1 MNILIIR
8 PGALGDTLMLLPT
21 LVDLAGKAAVTL
33 AGRQPGLEF
42 MREYVYQAM
51 DFEGPGWHRLF
62 MERPEEPGLP
72 VSGID
77 FVVAFFS
84 DEDGSL
90 RHNLKTFVP
99 NAEVHVFPSFPPRA
113 EKVHVARY
121 ISECLRS
128 AGLPVD
134 PQKVWEIACK
144 GTLRKDLGAPP
155 ALGKIV
161 LHPGSGDE
169 KKNYPPDFLLR
180 LLGSLC
186 REPALQELRPVVLL
200 GPAENSLCQYFKENA
215 SSIKAEIRAC
225 PAKDLLTRLLREAA
239 IYLGHD
245 SGATHLAAMLGT
257 PTVAFFKRTDADQ
270 WRPLG
275 PYVRVLQNREAGPG
289 LIKEVLSMCSTFL
302 LSCLE

>member
-1 MNILIIR
+1 LNILIIR

-21 LVDLAGKAAVTL
+21 LVDLAGKAAITF

-42 MREYVYQAM
+42 VREYVYQAM

-90 RHNLKTFVP
+90 RHNLKTCVP
-99 NAEVHVFPSFPPRA
+99 DAEAHVFPSFPPKGGR
-113 EKVHVARY
+113 VHVARY

-144 GTLRKDLGAPP
+144 GTLRKDLGARP
-155 ALGKIV
+155 ARDKIV

-186 REPALQELRPVVLL
+186 REPALQGLRPVVLL
-200 GPAENSLCQYFKENA
+200 GPAENSICKYFKKNA
-215 SSIKAEIRAC
+215 SSIKAEIRIF
-225 PAKDLLTRLLREAA
+225 PATGLLTRLLREAA

-245 SGATHLAAMLGT
+245 SGITHLAAMLGT
-257 PTVAFFKRTDADQ
+257 PTVALFKRTDADQ

-289 LIKEVLSMCSTFL
+289 LIKEVLSTCSTFL